1 MTNTI
6 TEMKNMLEDINSRL
20 DKAENQI
27 SDLEDKVAEHTIR
40 SKKKKK
46 KFSTNEDSLRELW
59 YNMKHN
65 NTCIIGVPHQTEK
78 RVSKGMRNYLKI

>member
-46 KFSTNEDSLRELW
+46 KN
-59 YNMKHN
+59 Y
-65 NTCIIGVPHQTEK
+65 PQ
-78 RVSKGMRNYLKI
+78 MRIV